1 MFGLKIFCWPLVCYL
16 IVVCNLH
23 CRPHTHTISAK
34 LFNWSPLND
43 YDSLVLG
50 TGQYSPVFGRI
61 GYCMILL
68 LAVL

>member
-1 MFGLKIFCWPLVCYL
+1 
-16 IVVCNLH
+16 
-23 CRPHTHTISAK
+23 
-34 LFNWSPLND
+34 LND

-68 LAVL
+68 LAVLWWPILIALRQQAVHPL